1 MIKIIDKVALVKTD
15 AGRMLAARSKGKTKY
30 YAPGGKREG
39 NETDKETLSREIEEE
54 LNVSVLPDTIRYLG
68 TFEAQ
73 ADGHAEG
80 VIVRMIC
87 YEADY
92 SGVPEESSEIEE
104 IKWLSFKDIALVAE
118 VDRKVFQFLKEHH
131 KLT

>member
-1 MIKIIDKVALVKTD
+1 MIIDKVALVKTD
-15 AGRMLAARSKGKTKY
+15 AGKMLMARSRGKTKY
-30 YAPGGKREG
+30 YAPGGKREAS
-39 NETDKETLSREIEEE
+39 ETDEETLSREIKEE
-54 LNVSVLPDTIRYLG
+54 LNVDILPDTVQYLG

-73 ADGHAEG
+73 ADGYPEE

-92 SGVPEESSEIEE
+92 SDVPEESAEIEE
-104 IKWLSFKDIALVAE
+104 IRWLSFADIDLVAE
-118 VDRKVFQFLKEHH
+118 VDRQVFEFLKDNN

>member
-1 MIKIIDKVALVKTD
+1 
-15 AGRMLAARSKGKTKY
+15 MLTARSKGKAKY
-30 YAPGGKREG
+30 YAPGGKREE
-39 NETDKETLSREIEEE
+39 NETDEETLSRETKEE
-54 LNVSVLPDTIRYLG
+54 LNVHILPDTVRYLG

-73 ADGHAEG
+73 ADGQASG

-92 SGVPEESSEIEE
+92 VGVPKESAEIEE
-104 IKWLSFKDIALVAE
+104 IRWLSYKDIDLVAE
-118 VDRKVFQFLKEHH
+118 VDRKVFHFLKENN